1 MNISNIDLC
10 YRNINNIENIN
21 EKLKIFRKDFDCRMK
36 KDVSNVRAKSK
47 KTTTRIKTRK
57 IEKVKN
63 VSQIDMPLLIT
74 VLMLLAIGIIMVLS
88 ASAPSAL
95 AMFGDSYKYAKTQ
108 GIASIA
114 GICCMIFFLFLY
126 IPALPSLKATRYML
140 LSSFLSVIL

>member
-1 MNISNIDLC
+1 
-10 YRNINNIENIN
+10 
-21 EKLKIFRKDFDCRMK
+21 MK
-36 KDVSNVRAKSK
+36 KDVSNVRAKNK

-108 GIASIA
+108 GIA
-114 GICCMIFFLFLY
+114 
-126 IPALPSLKATRYML
+126 
-140 LSSFLSVIL
+140 